1 MHSKRAKDQ
10 TIIMNKLPL
19 IIKREYLTRVKKRS
33 FILTTLLMPLGIAAF
48 YLIVALMVMYQSD
61 ESFNIAVL
69 DRGEILENF
78 EQDSIGNIA
87 LIRASQDLVTLKD
100 NMEALKYDGILE
112 VPALESAYDKKLTV
126 FFYSEDSPSLEVQER
141 LRSWMKD
148 HITTYKTQRLELDS
162 VKLAAL
168 KTRVAFDPKPIDES
182 EEDTSSTMSSVI
194 AAGIASVL
202 TMIMLLIITIYG
214 NMVMQGV
221 MEEKT
226 NRIVEVMISSVRPF
240 QLMLGKI
247 TGIGLV
253 GLTQLAIW
261 AILIPL
267 VTMIVGAVMGL
278 SGAEM
283 PAANMPANTEDM
295 AEGMEMVQQVLVEL
309 QNQNWALMIPSFFIF
324 FLAGYFMYAAL
335 FAAIGSAIGDD
346 LSESQ
351 ALTLPITI
359 PIILASYITFFVVI
373 RAPDSSLAVWSSLF
387 PLFSPLVM
395 PARMAF
401 EPPIWQ
407 VLLSLVLLIGT
418 CIFLVWLA
426 GRIYR
431 VGILLYGKKYNFM
444 QMMRWVFYNN

>member
-1 MHSKRAKDQ
+1 
-10 TIIMNKLPL
+10 MNKLPL

-33 FILTTLLMPLGIAAF
+33 FILTTLLMPIGLAVF
-48 YLIVALMVMYQSD
+48 YGVVIMMVMYQSD
-61 ESFNIAVL
+61 ESFNVAVL

-78 EQDSIGNIA
+78 ELDSIGNIS
-87 LIRASQDLVTLKD
+87 LVRASQDLVTLKN

-112 VPALESAYDKKLTV
+112 VPALGSAYDKKLTV
-126 FFYSEDSPSLEVQER
+126 FFYSEDSPSIEMQER
-141 LRSWMKD
+141 IRSWLKD
-148 HITTYKTQRLELDS
+148 HITSYKTQRLELDS

-168 KTRVAFDPKPIDES
+168 KTRVSIDPKPIDES
-182 EEDTSSTMSSVI
+182 QEDTSSSMSSVI
-194 AAGIASVL
+194 AAGIASAM

-226 NRIVEVMISSVRPF
+226 NRIVEVIISSVRPF

-253 GLTQLAIW
+253 GLTQLTIW

-267 VTMIVGAVMGL
+267 VMMLVGLVAGL
-278 SGAEM
+278 NGAEM
-283 PAANMPANTEDM
+283 PTTNLPANTEGM
-295 AEGMEMVQQVLVEL
+295 EVGMEMMQQVFVEL
-309 QNQNWALMIPSFFIF
+309 QNQNWALMIPSFFVF
-324 FLAGYFMYAAL
+324 FLAGYFMYASL

-346 LSESQ
+346 LAESQ

-373 RAPDSSLAVWSSLF
+373 RAPDSSVAVWSSLF

-401 EPPIWQ
+401 NPPLWQ

-418 CIFLVWLA
+418 CLFLVWLA

-444 QMMRWVFYNN
+444 QMMKWVFYSD